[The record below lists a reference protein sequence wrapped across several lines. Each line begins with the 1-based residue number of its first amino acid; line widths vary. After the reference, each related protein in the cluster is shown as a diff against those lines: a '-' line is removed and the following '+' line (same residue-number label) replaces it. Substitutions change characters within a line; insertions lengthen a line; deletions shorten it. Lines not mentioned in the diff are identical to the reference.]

1 MRAKGS
7 LRGLGKNR
15 LRGKRKTKPRKQEI
29 VHRLCKKSKDD
40 ILGGT
45 VWVGTQN
52 CRRRAANHR
61 ARDDKLRA
69 YASRRSQ

>member
-1 MRAKGS
+1 
-7 LRGLGKNR
+7 L
-15 LRGKRKTKPRKQEI
+15 
-29 VHRLCKKSKDD
+29 KDD

-61 ARDDKLRA
+61 ARHDKLRT
-69 YASRRSQ
+69 YARRRSQ